1 MAFNKGRES
10 KRRSDQ
16 EQRNKSKFDSK
27 SITRIVISLFVAIVA
42 GIGVT
47 SYESY
52 LLSDKNVTSVVIAA
66 ADIKEGTL
74 IDDTNVNEYFK
85 MKDVNSS
92 LVTDSTLKNLDG
104 ITGKAS
110 VNISKGE
117 IVTTQRFTNTSSEKD
132 KFENP
137 VMLTYTVSEPT
148 YAVGGSIR
156 EGDIVD
162 IMETITKD
170 EVKSSKLLVKDAY
183 VLTAWDSSGNVISR
197 DDTTSAAV
205 TFTVYVERSDEEYY
219 NPKNHDNI
227 SITNVVQQ

>member
-1 MAFNKGRES
+1 MDES
-10 KRRSDQ
+10 IWT
-16 EQRNKSKFDSK
+16 E
-27 SITRIVISLFVAIVA
+27 
-42 GIGVT
+42 
-47 SYESY
+47 Y
-52 LLSDKNVTSVVIAA
+52 LLEKRIYRRRFV
-66 ADIKEGTL
+66 
-74 IDDTNVNEYFK
+74 Y
-85 MKDVNSS
+85 
-92 LVTDSTLKNLDG
+92 
-104 ITGKAS
+104 TG
-110 VNISKGE
+110 
-117 IVTTQRFTNTSSEKD
+117 
-132 KFENP
+132 
-137 VMLTYTVSEPT
+137 YTVSEPT

-227 SITNVVQQ
+227 SITKVVQQ

>member
-1 MAFNKGRES
+1 M
-10 KRRSDQ
+10 
-16 EQRNKSKFDSK
+16 
-27 SITRIVISLFVAIVA
+27 ISLFVAIVA
-42 GIGVT
+42 GFGVT

-74 IDDTNVNEYFK
+74 IDDTNLNEYFK
-85 MKDVNSS
+85 MKDSS

-117 IVTTQRFTNTSSEKD
+117 IVTTQRFTDTSSEKD

-227 SITNVVQQ
+227 SITKVVQQ

>member
-1 MAFNKGRES
+1 MY
-10 KRRSDQ
+10 KRQ
-16 EQRNKSKFDSK
+16 
-27 SITRIVISLFVAIVA
+27 
-42 GIGVT
+42 
-47 SYESY
+47 
-52 LLSDKNVTSVVIAA
+52 
-66 ADIKEGTL
+66 EGTL

-117 IVTTQRFTNTSSEKD
+117 IVTTQRFTDTSSEKD

-170 EVKSSKLLVKDAY
+170 EVKSSKLLVDVYKRQLHIQDTNAGP
-183 VLTAWDSSGNVISR
+183 LCTAL
-197 DDTTSAAV
+197 
-205 TFTVYVERSDEEYY
+205 
-219 NPKNHDNI
+219 
-227 SITNVVQQ
+227 VQQKP

>member
-42 GIGVT
+42 GFGVT

-52 LLSDKNVTSVVIAA
+52 LLS
-66 ADIKEGTL
+66 DIKEGTL

-117 IVTTQRFTNTSSEKD
+117 IVTTQRFTDTSSEKD

-227 SITNVVQQ
+227 SITKVVQQ